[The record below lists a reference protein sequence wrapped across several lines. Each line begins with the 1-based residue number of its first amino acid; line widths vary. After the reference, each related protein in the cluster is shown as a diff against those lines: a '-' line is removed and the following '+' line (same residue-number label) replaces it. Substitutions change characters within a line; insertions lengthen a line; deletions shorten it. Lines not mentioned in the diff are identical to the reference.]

1 MEYPWGIGCN
11 VLRRVGKYICVC
23 VYIEDLTRSILKI
36 EMNTKFSVCLFCLQA
51 GLKFVDKATGI
62 EIQF

>member
-1 MEYPWGIGCN
+1 MSYAEWGNI
-11 VLRRVGKYICVC
+11 YVC